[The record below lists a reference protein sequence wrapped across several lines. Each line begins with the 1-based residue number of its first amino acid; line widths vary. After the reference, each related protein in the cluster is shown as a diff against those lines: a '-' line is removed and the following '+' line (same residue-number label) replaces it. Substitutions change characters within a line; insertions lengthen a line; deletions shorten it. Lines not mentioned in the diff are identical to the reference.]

1 MKMAYDDGGRGLR
14 REDPRLLTGRGRYL
28 DDIVLPGMVHA
39 AMVYSDHAHGRILSV
54 DTEAARAMPGVIA
67 VFTGADAAAG
77 GLHPLTPR
85 YLPQMFGFGE
95 ALPLPRP
102 SLATDKVRHVGDRVA
117 IVVAT
122 TRAEAEAAAD
132 AVDLVVEPLPHA
144 VGIDAALAAGA
155 SPVHDARPDNV
166 AYRLEMGDRDA
177 TDAAFARAASIH
189 RIDYAHPRVAA
200 TSMEVRCGIG
210 VWDDRDETYT
220 LHTTTQNPHLVRAE
234 IANMALRV
242 PENTVR
248 VLSHDVGGG
257 FGMKTSTYPED
268 PLLLWVSRQVGRP
281 VKWVSGR
288 MDALRTDD
296 QGRGNQGTVEIA
308 LDAEARLI
316 GMRVRCEQDVGAY
329 MVCAATMPLIHTARL
344 LPGVYDI
351 PAVHCEG
358 RAVFTNQT
366 MVVPYRGA
374 GRPEG
379 NYAIEQALDQ
389 AARDL
394 GMSPVEIRR
403 RNFIQPEAM
412 PHKTQVNFT
421 YDTGEFEALLDACL
435 EKSDWDGF
443 EARRAAD
450 ARRGLMR
457 GRGIGMYIHDTGS
470 MNEQAEI
477 TFSPGG
483 TVTVVSGTAD
493 AGQGHAT
500 TFGNQVA
507 RRLGVDPA
515 TVRVV
520 QADTDRVA
528 FGRGAFASRS
538 VTMTGNA
545 IEVACDRLI
554 ERGKDFAAMFLETSR
569 DAIRFDPA
577 TGIFSDSTSNRSMTI
592 VEVAQASFRPYLP
605 VGDRIGL
612 ASVGA
617 WKIDVPSFSNGCHV
631 AEVVVDPETGETR
644 IDRYTVVDDIG
655 NMLEPLLC
663 EGQLHGALAMGIGE
677 SLMERVAS
685 DAASGALQSGS
696 LMDYAL
702 PRAADLPMFDGSF
715 RPVPCKTNPGGFKGA
730 GEGGTVGS
738 ISTLKHAVLDALAP
752 LGVTDVPK
760 PMTPVAVWTAIQ
772 SARG

>member
-1 MKMAYDDGGRGLR
+1 MAYGKSQGTLR

-28 DDIVLPGMVHA
+28 EDIELPGMVHA
-39 AMVYSDHAHGRILSV
+39 AMVYSDHAHGRIQGV
-54 DTEAARAMPGVIA
+54 ETAAAAAMPGVIA
-67 VFTGADAAAG
+67 VFTGADAEAG
-77 GLHPLTPR
+77 GLYPLTPR

-102 SLATDKVRHVGDRVA
+102 SLVADKVRHVGDRVA
-117 IVVAT
+117 IVVAA
-122 TRAEAEAAAD
+122 TRVQAEAAAEAV
-132 AVDLVVEPLPHA
+132 AVDIEPLPHA
-144 VGIDAALAAGA
+144 VTMDAALAEGA
-155 SPVHDARPDNV
+155 EPVHDERPGNV
-166 AYRLEMGDRDA
+166 AYRLEMGDRAA
-177 TDAAFARAASIH
+177 TDAAFAGAASVH
-189 RIDYAHPRVAA
+189 AIDYAHPRVAA
-200 TSMEVRCGIG
+200 TSMEARGGIG
-210 VWDDRDETYT
+210 IWDDREETYT
-220 LHTTTQNPHLVRAE
+220 LYTSTQNPHIVRAE

-242 PENTVR
+242 PESLVR
-248 VLSHDVGGG
+248 VLSCDVGGG

-268 PLLLWVSRQVGRP
+268 ALLLWVARRVGRP

-288 MDALRTDD
+288 MDALRSDD
-296 QGRGNQGTVEIA
+296 QGRGNQGRVEIA
-308 LDAEARLI
+308 LDADARLL

-366 MVVPYRGA
+366 TIVPYRGA

-394 GMSPVEIRR
+394 GLSPIEIRR
-403 RNFIQPEAM
+403 RNFIQPEQM

-435 EKSDWDGF
+435 TKADWDGF
-443 EARRAAD
+443 EARRQQD
-450 ARRGLMR
+450 AKAGLLR
-457 GRGIGMYIHDTGS
+457 GRGLSLYIHDTGS

-477 TFSPGG
+477 TFTPGG
-483 TVTVVSGTAD
+483 TVTVVSGTTD
-493 AGQGHAT
+493 TGQGHQT

-507 RRLGVDPA
+507 RRLGIDPA
-515 TVRVV
+515 IIRVV
-520 QADTDRVA
+520 QGDTDRVA
-528 FGRGAFASRS
+528 FGRGSFASRS
-538 VTMTGNA
+538 VTMVGNA
-545 IEVACDRLI
+545 IAVACDRLI
-554 ERGKDFAAMFLETSR
+554 ERGRDFAALFLEAAR
-569 DAIRFDPA
+569 DDIRFDPE
-577 TGIFSDSTSNRSMTI
+577 TGVFSDATSNKSMTI
-592 VEVAQASFRPYLP
+592 VEVAQASYRPYLP
-605 VGDRIGL
+605 VGDRVGL

-617 WKIDVPSFSNGCHV
+617 WKIDIPSFSNGCHV
-631 AEVVVDPETGETR
+631 AEVVVDPETGEIR
-644 IDRYTVVDDIG
+644 IDRYTIVDDVG
-655 NMLEPLLC
+655 TMLEPRLC
-663 EGQLHGALAMGIGE
+663 EGQIHGAVAMGIGE
-677 SLMERVAS
+677 SLLEQVAS
-685 DAASGALQSGS
+685 DGTSGALLSGS

-702 PRAADLPMFDGSF
+702 PRAGDMPMFASDF

-738 ISTLKHAVLDALAP
+738 LSTLKQAVLDALAP
-752 LGVTDVPK
+752 LGVRDVPK